1 MTLKI
6 TLMTLVVFAVAQVIT
21 REVAYFVFVGFT
33 PFSPISAALFSVALF
48 SLVWIVAAAVAFLVS
63 LGRSGVFP
71 GLIMA
76 SLIWTTFPVLLEVS
90 NLRGDGFSITL
101 GRDPVIEDGQLT
113 DLGWRLLYAKLVTS
127 VSSLIPSILYAY
139 LALRRSRHGNL
150 D

>member
-21 REVAYFVFVGFT
+21 REVAYFVFVGFS
-33 PFSPISAALFSVALF
+33 PNSPISVALF
-48 SLVWIVAAAVAFLVS
+48 VLAQFALVWIVAAAVAFLVS
-63 LGRSGVFP
+63 FGRSGVFP

-76 SLIWTTFPVLLEVS
+76 SLIWTTLPVLIEVF
-90 NLRGDGFSITL
+90 NLRGDGFSISK
-101 GRDPVIEDGQLT
+101 GGVPVIEDGQLT
-113 DLGWRLLYAKLVTS
+113 DLGWRLHYANLVIS
-127 VSSLIPSILYAY
+127 VSSTIPSILYAY